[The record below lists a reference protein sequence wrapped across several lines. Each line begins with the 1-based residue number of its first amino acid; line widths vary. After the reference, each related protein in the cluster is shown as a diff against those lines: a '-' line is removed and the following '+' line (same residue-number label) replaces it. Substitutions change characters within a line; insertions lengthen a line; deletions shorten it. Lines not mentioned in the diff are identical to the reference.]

1 MERIDRIKAH
11 YNFTADDVKNLVR
24 LKPDMEARKDE
35 FVSAFYNHVKNFE
48 NAHKYLK
55 NDEVISKHKEGLR
68 HWFVGLFSGEYG
80 KKYFGGL
87 EHIGLSHVKIH
98 LSAHYV
104 NAAMHFV
111 KRYTMD
117 IVKTVVDDEKELPYI
132 LRSVDKIIDI
142 NLDSITSAYM
152 EEEKREMFLSR
163 TIESYLITF
172 ANRFSYG
179 LNLVLVLGLV
189 AIGVMVIGLFVY
201 DLTHIFDGDLEK
213 GLLSTIGSMLML
225 WIVIELMDNE
235 IRQLRGG
242 KFAIKVF
249 ISVALVA
256 VIRKILITTISAE
269 AIEAQ
274 IALIAALAVLGVVY
288 WLISRLEQ

>member
-1 MERIDRIKAH
+1 MERIDRIKSH
-11 YNFTADDVKNLVR
+11 YNFTADDVKNLVMLR
-24 LKPDMEARKDE
+24 SEMEARKEE
-35 FVSAFYNHVKNFE
+35 FVSAFYNHIKNFE

-55 NDEVISKHKEGLR
+55 NDEVIGKHKEGLR
-68 HWFVGLFSGEYG
+68 QWFVALFSGEYG
-80 KKYFGGL
+80 KKYFNGL

-117 IVKTVVDDEKELPYI
+117 IVKTVVDDEKELPYV

-142 NLDSITSAYM
+142 NLDSITSAYV
-152 EEEKREMFLSR
+152 EEEKRAIFLSR

-172 ANRFSYG
+172 AKRFSYG

-189 AIGVMVIGLFVY
+189 AVGVMVIGLFVY
-201 DLTHIFDGDLEK
+201 DLTHILDGDLEK

-235 IRQLRGG
+235 IRQLKGG

-274 IALIAALAVLGVVY
+274 IALIAAVAVLGVVY
-288 WLISRLEQ
+288 WLISKIEQ

>member
-11 YNFTADDVKNLVR
+11 YNFTADDIKNLVGLR
-24 LKPDMEARKDE
+24 PEMEAHKEE
-35 FVSAFYNHVKNFE
+35 FVSAFYNHIKDFE

-55 NDEVISKHKEGLR
+55 NEEIIGRHKEGLR
-68 HWFVGLFSGEYG
+68 KWFVALFSGEYG
-80 KKYFGGL
+80 KKYFNEL
-87 EHIGLSHVKIH
+87 HHIGLSHVNIH

-104 NAAMHFV
+104 NAAIHFV

-117 IVKTVVDDEKELPYI
+117 IVKRVVEDERELPDI
-132 LRSVDKIIDI
+132 SRSVDKIIDI
-142 NLDSITSAYM
+142 NLDAITSAYM
-152 EEEKREMFLSR
+152 EEEKRAIFLSR
-163 TIESYLITF
+163 TVESYLITF
-172 ANRFSYG
+172 ANRFAYG

-189 AIGVMVIGLFVY
+189 AIGVLVIGLFVY
-201 DLTHIFDGDLEK
+201 DLTHLFQGDLEK

-274 IALIAALAVLGVVY
+274 VALIAALAVLGVVY
-288 WLISRLEQ
+288 WLIARLEE

>member
-11 YNFTADDVKNLVR
+11 YNFTADDIKNLVGLR
-24 LKPDMEARKDE
+24 PEMEAHKEE
-35 FVSAFYNHVKNFE
+35 FVSAFYNHIKDFE

-55 NDEVISKHKEGLR
+55 NEEIIGRHKEGLR
-68 HWFVGLFSGEYG
+68 KWFVALFSGEYG
-80 KKYFGGL
+80 KKYFNEL
-87 EHIGLSHVKIH
+87 HHIGLSHVNIH

-104 NAAMHFV
+104 NAAIHFV

-117 IVKTVVDDEKELPYI
+117 IVKRVVEDERELPDI
-132 LRSVDKIIDI
+132 SRSVDKIIDI
-142 NLDSITSAYM
+142 NLDA
-152 EEEKREMFLSR
+152 EEKRAIFLSR
-163 TIESYLITF
+163 TVESYLITF
-172 ANRFSYG
+172 ANRFAYG

-189 AIGVMVIGLFVY
+189 AIGVLVIGLFVY
-201 DLTHIFDGDLEK
+201 DLTHLFQGDLEK

-274 IALIAALAVLGVVY
+274 VALIAALAVLGVVY
-288 WLISRLEQ
+288 WLIARLEE